1 MLSLLAT
8 LLTVVLFIVAK
19 RIYRFVPNVL
29 LSPIFTT
36 LLFTI
41 LLLWLL
47 HLPYKNYRQ
56 TADSLTAFLQPATV
70 AFAIPLYRYL
80 PMIKKHA
87 LTIFTSVFVGT
98 IFAITSTVLLAKSF
112 HFTTQVTKSLAPRSV
127 TTPFAMDVA
136 QNLGGIPILTAI
148 FVIMTALIGLIAG
161 PILIKHLRLKSPIA
175 RGLMLGTAAHAA
187 GTSRAFEFGSME
199 GSFASVSMILAAT
212 ITLFVATPL
221 VHLLDFI
228 TS

>member
-1 MLSLLAT
+1 MLSLIAT

-19 RIYRFVPNVL
+19 RIYHYLPFVIV
-29 LSPIFTT
+29 SPIFTT
-36 LLFTI
+36 LVATI
-41 LLLWLL
+41 LVLFCL
-47 HLPYKNYRQ
+47 HITYLHYLQ
-56 TADSLTAFLQPATV
+56 TADRLTDFLQPATV

-87 LTIFTSVFVGT
+87 IPIFISVFGGT
-98 IFAITSTVLLAKSF
+98 VFAITSTVLLAKIF
-112 HFTTQVTKSLAPRSV
+112 HFTTQVTKSLAPRSI

-136 QNLGGIPILTAI
+136 QNLGGIPVLTAI

-161 PILIKHLRLKSPIA
+161 PALIKHLHLKSPIA
-175 RGLMLGTAAHAA
+175 KGLMLGTAAHAA
-187 GTSRAFEFGSME
+187 GTSRAFEFGSLE
-199 GSFASVSMILAAT
+199 GSFASVSMILAAA
-212 ITLFVATPL
+212 ITLFVASPL